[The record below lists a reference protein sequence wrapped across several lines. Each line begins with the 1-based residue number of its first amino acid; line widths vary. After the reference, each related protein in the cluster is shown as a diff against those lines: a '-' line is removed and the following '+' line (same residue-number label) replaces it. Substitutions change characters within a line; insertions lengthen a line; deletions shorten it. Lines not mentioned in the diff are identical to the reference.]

1 VLWNS
6 ASGLRFWQPWEWLRS
21 TQTTSQGASGTLTC
35 GRFWLNGIENDFVDK
50 VQNHPAFPVQG
61 SGGTLSIRPNSGMSM
76 RDWFA
81 SMSLI
86 GYRASERYCEEPPY
100 LVAEMAY
107 EDADALLK
115 QKQKQK
121 E

>member
-1 VLWNS
+1 
-6 ASGLRFWQPWEWLRS
+6 
-21 TQTTSQGASGTLTC
+21 
-35 GRFWLNGIENDFVDK
+35 
-50 VQNHPAFPVQG
+50 
-61 SGGTLSIRPNSGMSM
+61 MSM

-115 QKQKQK
+115 QKQKLK